1 MELDQT
7 NELNMLNAE
16 LIILKKYISIWDGN
30 SVVTE
35 AFNTF
40 KSKVDSLN
48 AFDMA
53 QKAKTKPITQTKTQA
68 RFSMTNLAFEHI
80 FAGTAYAT
88 NIKNLTLKQSLKYS
102 HSEFN
107 KFKDVDVLAVCKSI
121 YNSIFPLIDNLL
133 EYGANSAT
141 IAGFQD
147 SINTFSGMIGKPRS
161 QKAVSV
167 AATKS
172 IVNVL
177 SETRNFNKD
186 VMDSLIEQY
195 KLTNSDFYNEYHVSR
210 KIVNIGHRKMTI
222 LSGIIKNSD
231 GEPVENAL
239 VTLRGTKKKKKTG
252 TNGAYK
258 FVRIH
263 PGKSFLD
270 VTAQDY
276 DKNTVKVNITEFET
290 NKMDVTLK
298 GFRG

>member
-107 KFKDVDVLAVCKSI
+107 KFKDVMSLLFAKVFITQFSLLLITCS
-121 YNSIFPLIDNLL
+121 NMEPTPLRLP
-133 EYGANSAT
+133 
-141 IAGFQD
+141 GFKIQ
-147 SINTFSGMIGKPRS
+147 
-161 QKAVSV
+161 
-167 AATKS
+167 
-172 IVNVL
+172 
-177 SETRNFNKD
+177 
-186 VMDSLIEQY
+186 LILFQE
-195 KLTNSDFYNEYHVSR
+195 
-210 KIVNIGHRKMTI
+210 
-222 LSGIIKNSD
+222 
-231 GEPVENAL
+231 
-239 VTLRGTKKKKKTG
+239 
-252 TNGAYK
+252 
-258 FVRIH
+258 
-263 PGKSFLD
+263 
-270 VTAQDY
+270 
-276 DKNTVKVNITEFET
+276 
-290 NKMDVTLK
+290 
-298 GFRG
+298 